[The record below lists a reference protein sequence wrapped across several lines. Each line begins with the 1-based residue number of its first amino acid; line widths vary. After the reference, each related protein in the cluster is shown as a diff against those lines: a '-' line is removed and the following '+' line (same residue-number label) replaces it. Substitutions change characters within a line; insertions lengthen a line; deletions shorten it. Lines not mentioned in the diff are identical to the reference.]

1 MRKRILKMGI
11 IQGEEMRQRERI
23 LIHDKPISFT
33 LMGMFFLSFLVVL
46 NVIHIRNKQMDAIK
60 QLEKEHYTTN
70 SVYSYDV
77 TASDEA
83 AEKLNFQRLDIT
95 KGNVVIVFNTVVG
108 NGYSIAPIHL
118 VSVMNEPLAE
128 EVEEGRFPTEN
139 ELEHGRKCVLI
150 GEGLKRLTEKTQA
163 GEVLRIDGI
172 AYDVLGILKDIT
184 GDGTDNRVLVFRNCF
199 AENLI
204 SGLDG
209 SYSYFVEYGSN
220 VESELQTDR
229 LLAWL
234 HRFIPDSRLKESTD
248 GQIDSMDD
256 MKTMA
261 QLLRQYVKFVL
272 YGLFAFC
279 MIGCLITST
288 IWIRRRRK
296 EIIIRKALGS
306 GMTAIVI
313 VLLRDL
319 GIMMGMAFFMSF
331 AAISLQSLLSG
342 ESWIREEYML
352 HSLFYLFGA
361 ALITILVTFI
371 RPFYTASKINP
382 AEGTRE

>member
-1 MRKRILKMGI
+1 MK
-11 IQGEEMRQRERI
+11 QRETI
-23 LIHDKPISFT
+23 LIHDKPISFA

-60 QLEKEHYTTN
+60 QLEKEHYTTD
-70 SVYSYDV
+70 SVYLYDS

-83 AEKLNFQRLDIT
+83 TQKLNFQRLDIT
-95 KGNVVIVFNTVVG
+95 KGNVIIVFNTVVG

-139 ELEHGRKCVLI
+139 EIEHGRKCVVI
-150 GEGLKRLTEKTQA
+150 GEGLKRLTEETQA

-172 AYDVLGILKDIT
+172 TYDVLGTLKDIT
-184 GDGTDNRVLVFRNCF
+184 GDGTDNRVIVFPNCF
-199 AENLI
+199 AEALI
-204 SGLDG
+204 NGLDG

-220 VESELQTDR
+220 VESELQTDQ

-234 HRFIPDSRLKESTD
+234 HRFIPDSKIKESMD

-261 QLLRQYVKFVL
+261 QLLRQYIKFVL

-279 MIGCLITST
+279 MIGCLIISK

-319 GIMMGMAFFMSF
+319 SIMMGMALLMSF
-331 AAISLQSLLSG
+331 AAILLQSLISG
-342 ESWIREEYML
+342 ELWIREEYMC
-352 HSLFYLFGA
+352 HSLLCLFCA
-361 ALITILVTFI
+361 VLFTILLTFI
-371 RPFYTASKINP
+371 RPFYTASKLSP
-382 AEGTRE
+382 AEGSRE

>member
-1 MRKRILKMGI
+1 
-11 IQGEEMRQRERI
+11 
-23 LIHDKPISFT
+23 
-33 LMGMFFLSFLVVL
+33 
-46 NVIHIRNKQMDAIK
+46 
-60 QLEKEHYTTN
+60 
-70 SVYSYDV
+70 
-77 TASDEA
+77 
-83 AEKLNFQRLDIT
+83 
-95 KGNVVIVFNTVVG
+95 
-108 NGYSIAPIHL
+108 
-118 VSVMNEPLAE
+118 MNEPLVE

-139 ELEHGRKCVLI
+139 EIEHGRKCVVI
-150 GEGLKRLTEKTQA
+150 GEGLKRLTEETQA
-163 GEVLRIDGI
+163 GEVLRIDGNP
-172 AYDVLGILKDIT
+172 YDVLGTLKDIT
-184 GDGTDNRVLVFRNCF
+184 GDGTDNRVLVFQDCF
-199 AENLI
+199 SETLI
-204 SGLDG
+204 NGLDG

-234 HRFIPDSRLKESTD
+234 HRFIPDSKIKESID
-248 GQIDSMDD
+248 GQIDTMYD

-261 QLLRQYVKFVL
+261 QLLRQYIKFVL

-279 MIGCLITST
+279 MIGCLIIST

-319 GIMMGMAFFMSF
+319 GIMMGMALLMSC

-342 ESWIREEYML
+342 ESWIRDEYMF
-352 HSLFYLFGA
+352 HNLFYLFGA
-361 ALITILVTFI
+361 VMLTILLTFI
-371 RPFYTASKINP
+371 RPFYTAFKINP

>member
-1 MRKRILKMGI
+1 
-11 IQGEEMRQRERI
+11 MRQRETI
-23 LIHDKPISFT
+23 LIHDKPISFA

-46 NVIHIRNKQMDAIK
+46 NVIHIRNKQMDASK
-60 QLEKEHYTTN
+60 QLEKEHYTTD
-70 SVYSYDV
+70 SVYLYDSM
-77 TASDEA
+77 ASDEVA
-83 AEKLNFQRLDIT
+83 QKLNFQRLDIT
-95 KGNVVIVFNTVVG
+95 KGNVIIVFNAVVG

-118 VSVMNEPLAE
+118 VSVLNEPLVE

-139 ELEHGRKCVLI
+139 EIEHGRKCVVI
-150 GEGLKRLTEKTQA
+150 GEGLKRLTEETQE

-172 AYDVLGILKDIT
+172 AYDVLGTLKDIT
-184 GDGTDNRVLVFRNCF
+184 GDGTDNRVLVFQNCI
-199 AENLI
+199 AETLI
-204 SGLDG
+204 NGLDG

-220 VESELQTDR
+220 VESELQTER

-234 HRFIPDSRLKESTD
+234 HRFIPDSKIKESID

-261 QLLRQYVKFVL
+261 QLLRQYIKFVL

-319 GIMMGMAFFMSF
+319 GIMMGMALLMSC

-342 ESWIREEYML
+342 ESWFREEYMFHNL
-352 HSLFYLFGA
+352 LYLSGA
-361 ALITILVTFI
+361 VLLTILLTFI